1 MHRRSAYRRR
11 APRLGGGRVLPALR
25 RALLGERGRDVGEHL
40 AERLRDAAGGRRA
53 DGGVLRGLRVV
64 LVVRGADRSDLLLPA
79 GLVDLQDLLEV
90 GLDDVELRLE
100 VVVRE
105 VDVLGMAEVY
115 EATDIINRR
124 KVAIKMIREDVMK
137 NPINLRRF
145 QNEATIA
152 SSLNHPNIV
161 KVFNH
166 GTIEGRPYIANEYVR
181 GQTMKDMLDFRTS
194 IPIAEAV
201 SYMLQLTSALFYAHQ
216 HNIIHRD
223 IKPQNIYVM
232 PDGTIKLGDFGIAQA
247 EGMDDSFTKTSEIVG
262 SVHYLAPEISQG
274 KPASIQ
280 SDIYAAGVTFYELL
294 TGHVPFDKDTPVNVA
309 VAHVKEKFP
318 LVKKYVPNCPK
329 EIEKII
335 ANATKKRLSDRY
347 KGADEF
353 YDDLLEIRNH
363 PELLKEKKPL
373 ISRIFGFK

>member
-1 MHRRSAYRRR
+1 MSTIKI
-11 APRLGGGRVLPALR
+11 
-25 RALLGERGRDVGEHL
+25 
-40 AERLRDAAGGRRA
+40 
-53 DGGVLRGLRVV
+53 
-64 LVVRGADRSDLLLPA
+64 GA
-79 GLVDLQDLLEV
+79 LVD
-90 GLDDVELRLE
+90 GRY
-100 VVVRE
+100 RINARIGHG
-105 VDVLGMAEVY
+105 GMAEVY
-115 EATDIINRR
+115 EATDIINKR
-124 KVAIKMIREDVMK
+124 KVAIKMIREDVMV

-152 SSLNHPNIV
+152 SSLSHPNIV

-166 GTIEGRPYIANEYVR
+166 GTIEGRPYIANEYVK
-181 GQTMKDMLDFRTS
+181 GQTMKEMLDFRAS
-194 IPIAEAV
+194 IPVAEAV
-201 SYMLQLTSALFYAHQ
+201 GYMLQLTSALFYAHQ

-247 EGMDDSFTKTSEIVG
+247 DCIDDGLTKPSEIVG

-294 TGHVPFDKDTPVNVA
+294 TGHVPFEKDSAVNVA

-318 LVKKYVPNCPK
+318 PVKKYIPTCPK
-329 EIEKII
+329 EIERII
-335 ANATKKRLSDRY
+335 AKATKKRLSERY

-353 YDDLLEIRNH
+353 YEDLMELNKN
-363 PELLKEKKPL
+363 PEVLKEKKPL
-373 ISRIFGFK
+373 LARIFGFK

>member
-1 MHRRSAYRRR
+1 MSTIKI
-11 APRLGGGRVLPALR
+11 
-25 RALLGERGRDVGEHL
+25 
-40 AERLRDAAGGRRA
+40 
-53 DGGVLRGLRVV
+53 
-64 LVVRGADRSDLLLPA
+64 GA
-79 GLVDLQDLLEV
+79 LVDGRYRIEARI
-90 GLDDVELRLE
+90 GHG
-100 VVVRE
+100 
-105 VDVLGMAEVY
+105 GMAEVY
-115 EATDIINRR
+115 EATDIINKR

-181 GQTMKDMLDFRTS
+181 GQNMKDMLDFRTS

-247 EGMDDSFTKTSEIVG
+247 DGIDDGLTKPSEIVG

-294 TGHVPFDKDTPVNVA
+294 TGHVPFEKDSAVNVA

-318 LVKKYVPNCPK
+318 PVKKYIPTCPK
-329 EIEKII
+329 EIERII
-335 ANATKKRLSDRY
+335 AKATKKRLSERY

-353 YDDLLEIRNH
+353 YEDLMELNKN
-363 PELLKEKKPL
+363 PEVLKEKKPL
-373 ISRIFGFK
+373 LARIFGFK

>member
-1 MHRRSAYRRR
+1 MSTIKI
-11 APRLGGGRVLPALR
+11 G
-25 RALLGERGRDVGEHL
+25 
-40 AERLRDAAGGRRA
+40 
-53 DGGVLRGLRVV
+53 
-64 LVVRGADRSDLLLPA
+64 S
-79 GLVDLQDLLEV
+79 LVDGRYRIEARI
-90 GLDDVELRLE
+90 GHG
-100 VVVRE
+100 
-105 VDVLGMAEVY
+105 GMAEVY
-115 EATDIINRR
+115 EATDIINKRR
-124 KVAIKMIREDVMK
+124 VAIKMIREDVMK

-161 KVFNH
+161 KVYNH
-166 GTIEGRPYIANEYVR
+166 GTIEGRPYIANEFIR
-181 GQTMKDMLDFRTS
+181 GQSMKEMLDFRTS

-223 IKPQNIYVM
+223 IKPHNIFVM

-247 EGMDDSFTKTSEIVG
+247 GGVDDSFTKTSEIVG

-294 TGHVPFDKDTPVNVA
+294 TGHVPFDKDTTVNVA
-309 VAHVKEKFP
+309 VAQVKERFP
-318 LVKKYVPNCPK
+318 PVKKYVPNCPK

-335 ANATKKRLSDRY
+335 ANATKKRLSERY

-353 YDDLLEIRNH
+353 YDDLLDVSKRPEI
-363 PELLKEKKPL
+363 LKEKKPL

>member
-1 MHRRSAYRRR
+1 MSTIKI
-11 APRLGGGRVLPALR
+11 
-25 RALLGERGRDVGEHL
+25 
-40 AERLRDAAGGRRA
+40 
-53 DGGVLRGLRVV
+53 
-64 LVVRGADRSDLLLPA
+64 GA
-79 GLVDLQDLLEV
+79 LVDGRYRIEARI
-90 GLDDVELRLE
+90 GHG
-100 VVVRE
+100 
-105 VDVLGMAEVY
+105 GMAEVY
-115 EATDIINRR
+115 EATDIINKR

-181 GQTMKDMLDFRTS
+181 GQSMKDMLDFRTS

-247 EGMDDSFTKTSEIVG
+247 GGVDDSFTKTSEIVG

-318 LVKKYVPNCPK
+318 PVKKYVPNCPK

-335 ANATKKRLSDRY
+335 ANATRKRLSDRY

-353 YDDLLEIRNH
+353 YDDLLDIRNH

>member
-1 MHRRSAYRRR
+1 MSTIKI
-11 APRLGGGRVLPALR
+11 G
-25 RALLGERGRDVGEHL
+25 
-40 AERLRDAAGGRRA
+40 
-53 DGGVLRGLRVV
+53 
-64 LVVRGADRSDLLLPA
+64 S
-79 GLVDLQDLLEV
+79 LVD
-90 GLDDVELRLE
+90 GRY
-100 VVVRE
+100 RINARIGHG
-105 VDVLGMAEVY
+105 GMAEVY
-115 EATDIINRR
+115 EATDIINKL
-124 KVAIKMIREDVMK
+124 KVAIKMIREDVMS

-152 SSLNHPNIV
+152 SSLSHPNIV
-161 KVFNH
+161 KVYNH
-166 GTIEGRPYIANEYVR
+166 GTIEGRPYIANEYVK

-201 SYMLQLTSALFYAHQ
+201 GYMLQLTSALFYAHQ

-247 EGMDDSFTKTSEIVG
+247 AGVDDGLTKPSEIVG

-280 SDIYAAGVTFYELL
+280 SDIYSAGVTFFELL
-294 TGHVPFDKDTPVNVA
+294 TGHVPFEKDTPVNVA

-318 LVKKYVPNCPK
+318 SVKKYLPNCPK
-329 EIEKII
+329 EIERII
-335 ANATKKRLSDRY
+335 ANATKKRLSERY

-353 YDDLLEIRNH
+353 YEDLLELNKN
-363 PELLKEKKPL
+363 PSVLKEKRPL
-373 ISRIFGFK
+373 LARIFGFK

>member
-1 MHRRSAYRRR
+1 MSTIKI
-11 APRLGGGRVLPALR
+11 
-25 RALLGERGRDVGEHL
+25 
-40 AERLRDAAGGRRA
+40 
-53 DGGVLRGLRVV
+53 
-64 LVVRGADRSDLLLPA
+64 GA
-79 GLVDLQDLLEV
+79 LVD
-90 GLDDVELRLE
+90 GRY
-100 VVVRE
+100 RINARIGHG
-105 VDVLGMAEVY
+105 GMAEVY
-115 EATDIINRR
+115 EATDIINKR
-124 KVAIKMIREDVMK
+124 KVAIKMIREDVMV

-152 SSLNHPNIV
+152 SSLSHPNIV

-166 GTIEGRPYIANEYVR
+166 GTIEGRPYIANEYVK
-181 GQTMKDMLDFRTS
+181 GQTMKEMLDFRAS
-194 IPIAEAV
+194 IPVAEAV
-201 SYMLQLTSALFYAHQ
+201 GYMLQLTSALFYAHQ

-247 EGMDDSFTKTSEIVG
+247 DGIDDGLTKPSEIVG

-294 TGHVPFDKDTPVNVA
+294 TGHVPFEKDSAVNVA

-318 LVKKYVPNCPK
+318 PVKKYIPTRPK
-329 EIEKII
+329 EIERII
-335 ANATKKRLSDRY
+335 AKATKKRLSERY

-353 YDDLLEIRNH
+353 YEDLMELNKN
-363 PELLKEKKPL
+363 PEVLKEKKPL
-373 ISRIFGFK
+373 LARIFGFK